1 VAPNEVVDR
10 KQSLAAIMPI
20 DTCSVVVTWS
30 LTEYIDIDHPPNDLT
45 RFVVSIERLTG
56 CNITPIVRFKVPVE
70 CVPINDCELAE
81 KSVLMGASQP
91 FHVKLCAGDLILAS
105 LTKTLA
111 DKCNVQ
117 CGIPNPAVQGDPT
130 GLTRIM
136 VKLYFK

>member
-1 VAPNEVVDR
+1 VAPNEVVER

-30 LTEYIDIDHPPNDLT
+30 LNESIEPPADGLT
-45 RFVVSIERLTG
+45 RYVISIERLTG